1 VASNVKVLLENDV
14 ENLGTGGEV
23 VRVRSGFARNFLLP
37 RGLAVI
43 ATPGSLKRVDE
54 LKRAAAVR
62 KQAEHA
68 AAEELGK
75 KISGVK
81 VTIERAVGEEGKMY
95 GSVTTRDIEEAFT
108 KAGVPVDKRKID
120 LAEPIKQLGSFEVPL
135 RLSASLTTNLKVD
148 VVKKGG

>member
-1 VASNVKVLLENDV
+1 MASNVKVLLETDV

-23 VRVRSGFARNFLLP
+23 VRVRAGFARNFLLP
-37 RGLAVI
+37 RGLAVV
-43 ATPGSLKRVDE
+43 ASEGSLKRVDS

-68 AAEELGK
+68 VAEELAK
-75 KISGVK
+75 KIAGVK
-81 VTIERAVGEEGKMY
+81 VAIERATGNEGKMY

-108 KAGVPVDKRKID
+108 KAGVPIDKRKIE
-120 LAEPIKQLGSFEVPL
+120 LSEPLKQLGSFEVPL
-135 RLSASLTTNLKVD
+135 KLTAEVTAILKVD

>member
-62 KQAEHA
+62 KEAEHV

-81 VTIERAVGEEGKMY
+81 VTIARAVGEEGKMY

-135 RLSASLTTNLKVD
+135 RLTSALTTNLKVE